1 MAPSRSAD
9 ALPYFAASGISAFLG
24 FPLWKAAAISQSGY
38 EMTAASPMK
47 RYLQALRPPWRG
59 CFNVVA
65 GMTWAR
71 ASIFFGSDRGRQWL
85 QRSGY
90 NPWVAST
97 LPPAL
102 ISAFVQVVN
111 QPFTRAS
118 VTLQNPACGTC
129 RSAWLPS
136 LLILQQ
142 LVEARGVAALWHGMS
157 PAILKT
163 VPKYVTAVTARDMLE
178 NQLPPAGSSEA
189 SLLLRSAT
197 KSVMAALAGAAL
209 TNPCDVL
216 RNEMFKSDERL
227 STAARRLW
235 RDEGACWLWRGCGK
249 NLAAVAMPIASTI
262 FLTDVFVSLQLSFDA
277 VPGGLLPARG
287 ASGAALCRA

>member
-1 MAPSRSAD
+1 
-9 ALPYFAASGISAFLG
+9 
-24 FPLWKAAAISQSGY
+24 
-38 EMTAASPMK
+38 MTAASPMK

-71 ASIFFGSDRGRQWL
+71 SSIFFGSDRGRQWL

-197 KSVMAALAGAAL
+197 KSVMAALRRADKSVRRAPQRDVQERRAAQHCSKETLAGRRGLLVMA
-209 TNPCDVL
+209 
-216 RNEMFKSDERL
+216 
-227 STAARRLW
+227 RLW
-235 RDEGACWLWRGCGK
+235 EK
-249 NLAAVAMPIASTI
+249 
-262 FLTDVFVSLQLSFDA
+262 
-277 VPGGLLPARG
+277 PGGRRDAHCEHNLLDRC
-287 ASGAALCRA
+287 LCLPEVRVVQLFAGPNI